1 MSHARQQIRDAV
13 TAALVSV
20 TATVQKQRIWVLQQD
35 ELPLVGV
42 YTSTEEDSL
51 DEGASFGTLFR
62 SLEVKVDLA
71 VAGSTGE
78 QSLNDLD
85 DLAVE
90 VETDLGADRQLVNI
104 MELLPVS
111 TDVEQTTEGDSVI
124 SRMTMTFEA
133 MYRTEIGKPEV
144 II

>member
-1 MSHARQQIRDAV
+1 MHARQQIRDAV
-13 TAALVSV
+13 AAALVGVS
-20 TATVQKQRIWVLQQD
+20 ATLVKQRIWILQQD
-35 ELPLVGV
+35 ELPLVGI

-51 DEGASFGTLFR
+51 DDGASFNALLR

-71 VAGSTGE
+71 VTGSTGE
-78 QSLNDLD
+78 QSLNALD

-90 VETDLGADRQLVNI
+90 VEVGLGADREMVGI
-104 MELLPVS
+104 MDMVPLS

-133 MYRTEIGKPEV
+133 MYRTEIGSPET